1 MISIIAY
8 LAHQI
13 SIHNVP
19 CEGDCDS
26 NILRGLSQT
35 KRNVTAVEFSDEITQ
50 AFIDLPTP
58 EWAGLLDHGDYPGSY
73 FLTFGC
79 LVSSVSSV
87 LLPDFASDK
96 VIQFLAYNTVLS
108 KADADFVY
116 LEYLPQ
122 VQLALKDV
130 KAKIPHDELVAF
142 TRRFA
147 GMLMK
152 LAYAFAFQEQYPPIP
167 FLWKPVPNEIGALLL
182 PSWNKLASEISGVP

>member
-1 MISIIAY
+1 MTTK
-8 LAHQI
+8 
-13 SIHNVP
+13 NVP
-19 CEGDCDS
+19 CEGEC
-26 NILRGLSQT
+26 NYHILKELSHT

-50 AFIDLPTP
+50 AFIDLPPP

-79 LVSSVSSV
+79 LVASAFSV
-87 LLPDFASDK
+87 LLPDFASK
-96 VIQFLAYNTVLS
+96 KIIQFLAYNTLLN

-122 VQLALKDV
+122 AQLALRDI
-130 KAKIPHDELVAF
+130 KAKISHDEFVSFA
-142 TRRFA
+142 RRFA

-152 LAYAFAFQEQYPPIP
+152 LAYAFAFQEQFPPIP

-182 PSWNKLASEISGVP
+182 PSWNKLASAISGVP